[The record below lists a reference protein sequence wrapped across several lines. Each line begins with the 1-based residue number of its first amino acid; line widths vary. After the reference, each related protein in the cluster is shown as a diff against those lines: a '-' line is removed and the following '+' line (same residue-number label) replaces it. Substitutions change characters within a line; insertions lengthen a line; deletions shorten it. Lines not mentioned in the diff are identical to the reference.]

1 MKPKMKSTACVILA
15 ALLISTALTG
25 CGSASLGAAD
35 TRRLYQPTVLRLPQ
49 GQPIQTT
56 DGLHVP
62 QVDEIWH
69 SDTRYRDLER
79 AYLDQLATR
88 PNTTR

>member
-1 MKPKMKSTACVILA
+1 MKPRMRSTACATLA

-25 CGSASLGAAD
+25 CASASRGAAD
-35 TRRLYQPTVLRLPQ
+35 TRRLYQPPILRLPQ
-49 GQPIQTT
+49 GQPIQTQ

-62 QVDEIWH
+62 QADEVWH
-69 SDTRYRDLER
+69 SDARYRELER

-88 PNTTR
+88 PTTR